1 MITPHQI
8 LERIDYF
15 TESTTDQSPRDWL
28 GASQIGEKC
37 VRKLW
42 YDFRRCNHER
52 FDARMLRLF
61 ATGDR
66 QEPVMVALL
75 RGAGFEVETP
85 NEGDKEAF
93 RFKDCEGHFAGTCDG
108 VAREILSPEDEEYA
122 DALGA
127 ENEWFLLEMKTWKSE
142 TKLQPSPGFETL
154 VKQGVKSAA
163 PKHYSQ
169 MQVYMGEL
177 KLSRALYCARNKNN
191 DDLYFEWV
199 EFDAQHFDECL
210 NKAETVITATEPPQR
225 YSDDRNSFTCKYC
238 IHNSICHANKPV
250 SESNRHCRNCTHGA
264 PAAGGT
270 WECRKG
276 HTFGTICGDYQS
288 V

>member
-1 MITPHQI
+1 MISPQQI
-8 LERIDYF
+8 LQRIDDYTLR
-15 TESTTDQSPRDWL
+15 TEDQSKRTWL

-37 VRKLW
+37 VRKQY
-42 YDFRRCNHER
+42 YDFRWCGAER

-61 ATGDR
+61 STGDR
-66 QEPVMVALL
+66 EEPVMVKLL
-75 RGAGFEVETP
+75 RGAGFEVCTP
-85 NEGDKEAF
+85 NEGRKEDF
-93 RFKDCEGHFAGTCDG
+93 QFSDCAGHLKGTCDG
-108 VAREILSPEDEEYA
+108 VARVTKEL
-122 DALGA
+122 ALELGWTVGWD
-127 ENEWFLLEMKTWKSE
+127 EWFLLEIKTWKTE
-142 TKLQPSPGFETL
+142 TVKQPSPGFEAL
-154 VKQGVKSAA
+154 VKQGI
-163 PKHYSQ
+163 KHSNIKHWSQ
-169 MQVYMGEL
+169 VHTYMGEL
-177 KLSRALYCARNKNN
+177 KLKRCLYCARSKN
-191 DDLYFEWV
+191 DDRLYFEWI
-199 EFDAQHFDECL
+199 EFDPQHFDECL